1 MSYSIPHW
9 VWDAVVVTV
18 AAAALWKGGRDERLA
33 GGGMLLAA
41 ILSKLLY
48 QHAHAPE
55 WGILATDTAALA
67 LFVWIALTSAKW
79 WPLFVAAFQF
89 LAVVIHLARV
99 ADRSLGGWAYISAEI
114 LFGYLVAIVIAVG
127 TYNTWRASQLGASAV
142 PATDPGATRR

>member
-9 VWDAVVVTV
+9 VWDAVVVAV

-33 GGGMLLAA
+33 GSGMLLAA

-48 QHAHAPE
+48 QHAQATE
-55 WGILATDTAALA
+55 WGILATDAAALA
-67 LFVWIALTSAKW
+67 LFVWIALTSARW

-89 LAVVIHLARV
+89 LAIVIHLARIV
-99 ADRSLGGWAYISAEI
+99 DRSLGGWAYISAEI
-114 LFGYLVAIVIAVG
+114 LFGYLVAIGIALG
-127 TYNTWRASQLGASAV
+127 TYNTWRALRARAV